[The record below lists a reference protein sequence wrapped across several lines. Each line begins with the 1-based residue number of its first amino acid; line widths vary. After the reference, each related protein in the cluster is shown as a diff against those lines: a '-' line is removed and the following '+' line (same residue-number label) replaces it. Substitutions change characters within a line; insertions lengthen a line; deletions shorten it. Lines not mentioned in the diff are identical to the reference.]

1 MSPAEQRFWMLAQ
14 RRAAGLQPDL
24 HRAILRAFQIIRDSL
39 SEADLERL
47 VTSGQLERVLTDVL
61 SDAVM
66 DRAFLPVRDRIR
78 QTTQAGFRYAVPSL
92 PHGGKVDGVLA
103 VMFDQLNPHV
113 VVAITTLE
121 TRVITSLQADI
132 REAVRTIVRAN
143 LEAGHSASVSA
154 RQIRPIIGMSPT
166 QVENS
171 LKYEA
176 KLREQGMA
184 DAQVEKAVSA
194 YRKKAVALNAET
206 NAGTATK
213 DAYKRGQQL
222 AWQDAVDKGIVDG
235 ARLKK
240 QWLGIMDNRERPTH
254 VAMEK
259 ETVPYDQPYSNGQM
273 VPGDTEYN
281 CRCISRFFVAAA

>member
-1 MSPAEQRFWMLAQ
+1 MAAQ
-14 RRAAGLQPDL
+14 RRTAGLQPEL
-24 HRAILRAFQIIRDSL
+24 HRALLRAFQIIRDSL
-39 SEADLERL
+39 TDAELERL
-47 VTSGQLERVLTDVL
+47 IASGQLERVLNDFL

-78 QTTQAGFRYAVPSL
+78 QTTQAGFRYTVPSL
-92 PHGGKVDGVLA
+92 PSGGKVDGVLA
-103 VMFDQLNPHV
+103 VMFDHLSPHV
-113 VVAITTLE
+113 ITAINTLE

-132 REAVRTIVRAN
+132 REAVRTIVRTS
-143 LEAGHSASVSA
+143 LEAGRSASYSA

-166 QVENS
+166 QAENS
-171 LKYEA
+171 VKYEA
-176 KLREQGMA
+176 KLREQGTMTE
-184 DAQVEKAVSA
+184 AQIDKAVSV
-194 YRKKAVALNAET
+194 YRRKAIALNAET

-235 ARLKK
+235 SRLKK
-240 QWLGIMDNRERPTH
+240 QWIGVMDDRERPTH

-259 ETVPYDQPYSNGQM
+259 EIAPYDQPYSNGQM
-273 VPGDTEYN
+273 VPGDSEWN